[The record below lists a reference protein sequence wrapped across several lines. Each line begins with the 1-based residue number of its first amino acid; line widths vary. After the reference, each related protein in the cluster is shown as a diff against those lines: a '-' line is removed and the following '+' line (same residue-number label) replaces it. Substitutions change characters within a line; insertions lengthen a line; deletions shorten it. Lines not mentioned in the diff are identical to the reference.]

1 MNNNTAH
8 RVSTK
13 PPIYNNVAQ
22 IHCKHM
28 YIQYHNKTHETQHN
42 KTCNTAY
49 KQLIQNQT
57 IEEPDSATT
66 TAFARD

>member
-28 YIQYHNKTHETQHN
+28 YIQYHNKT
-42 KTCNTAY
+42 CNTAY